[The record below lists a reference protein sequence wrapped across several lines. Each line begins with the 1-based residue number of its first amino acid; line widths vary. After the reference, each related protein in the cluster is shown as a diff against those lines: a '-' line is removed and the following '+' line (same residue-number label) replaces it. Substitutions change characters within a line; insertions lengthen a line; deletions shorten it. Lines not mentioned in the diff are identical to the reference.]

1 MRSTELH
8 RQVFRSGSKTY
19 FNSSIF
25 FPPHV
30 RDDVF
35 LLYGFVRVAD
45 NYVDSIPQQPDEFAR
60 FVQLYRDALAGTPS
74 GEVIID
80 SFVELANRRSFDPEW
95 TEAFLNS
102 MDLDLHKKI
111 HQTLDETLE
120 YVYGSAEVIGLYMSR
135 IMGLPEEADHP
146 ARMLGRSM
154 QVINFIRDIS
164 EDNEL
169 GRIYLPIG
177 ESRLPDLR
185 EETARANAQ
194 EFRRF
199 LSSNLDRYRGWQ
211 AEAERGYACI
221 PRRYRVPIKTAA
233 DMYNWTASQIEAD
246 PFVVYER
253 KVKPSRARIFA
264 RIIANFLAPGADE
277 RKDGPR

>member
-8 RQVFRSGSKTY
+8 REVFRSGSKTY
-19 FNSSIF
+19 FNSSMF

-45 NYVDSIPQQPDEFAR
+45 NFVDSIPQQPDEFAR
-60 FVQLYRDALAGTPS
+60 FVGSYRDALAGTPS

-95 TEAFLNS
+95 TDAFLNS
-102 MDLDLHKKI
+102 MDLDLHKNV
-111 HQTLDETLE
+111 HRTLDETLE

-135 IMGLPEEADHP
+135 IMDLPEEADHA

-154 QVINFIRDIS
+154 QVINFIRDIN

-177 ESRLPDLR
+177 ESSLPDLR
-185 EETARANAQ
+185 EETARANAD

-199 LSSNLDRYRGWQ
+199 LSANLERYRGWQ
-211 AEAERGYACI
+211 AEAERGYAHI

-246 PFVVYER
+246 PFIVYNH
-253 KVKPSRARIFA
+253 KVKPSRARIFT
-264 RIIANFLAPGADE
+264 RIIGNSFAPGPDA
-277 RKDGPR
+277 RKDGRS

>member
-8 RQVFRSGSKTY
+8 REVFQSGSKTY

-35 LLYGFVRVAD
+35 ILYGFVRVAD
-45 NYVDSIPQQPDEFAR
+45 NFVDSIPQQPDEFAR
-60 FVQLYRDALAGTPS
+60 FVGAYRNALAGTPS

-80 SFVELANRRSFDPEW
+80 SFVDLAKRRSFDSEW
-95 TEAFLNS
+95 TDAFLGS
-102 MDLDLHKKI
+102 MDLDLHKRV
-111 HQTLDETLE
+111 HRTLEETLE

-135 IMGLPEEADHP
+135 IMELPEEADHA

-154 QVINFIRDIS
+154 QVINFIRDIV
-164 EDNEL
+164 EDNQL
-169 GRIYLPIG
+169 GRIYLPIA
-177 ESRLPDLR
+177 ESSLSDLR
-185 EETARANAQ
+185 EESARANPD

-199 LSSNLDRYRGWQ
+199 ISTNLKRYRGWQ
-211 AEAERGYACI
+211 AEAENGYGYI
-221 PRRYRVPIKTAA
+221 PRRFRVPIKTAA

-246 PFVVYER
+246 PFIVYRR
-253 KVKPSRARIFA
+253 KVKPSRARIFI
-264 RIIANFLAPGADE
+264 RIVKNFVAPGSDAG
-277 RKDGPR
+277 KDGLP

>member
-25 FPPHV
+25 FPPDV
-30 RDDVF
+30 RDDVY

-45 NYVDSIPQQPDEFAR
+45 NYVDSIPQQPDEFEQFVAR
-60 FVQLYRDALAGTPS
+60 YRSALDGTPS

-80 SFVELANRRSFDPEW
+80 SFVELSNRRSFDPAW

-102 MDLDLHKKI
+102 MDLDLHKNV
-111 HQTLDETLE
+111 HRTLEETLE

-135 IMGLPEEADHP
+135 IMGLPEAADHA

-154 QVINFIRDIS
+154 QVINFIRDIA

-177 ESRLPDLR
+177 ESSLSDLR
-185 EETARANAQ
+185 EATARADAQ

-199 LSSNLDRYRGWQ
+199 LSTNLERYRGWQ
-211 AEAERGYACI
+211 AEAERGYAYI

-233 DMYNWTASQIEAD
+233 DMYNWTASQIESD
-246 PFVVYER
+246 PFVVYDR
-253 KVKPSRARIFA
+253 KVKPTRARIFA
-264 RIIANFLAPGADE
+264 RVMRNFIAPGPEAPTGG
-277 RKDGPR
+277 RV